1 MLGTFC
7 VELVAS
13 SHSAPVILA
22 ATVTASAGPTSSSSP
37 VGPSW
42 FSNRRSS
49 RDAKQKHR
57 ILFITEGKTYCISM
71 IRLDEK
77 DRGIIED
84 FWSKGGDERMHMTPK
99 NLSDGQ
105 CWKIVRLSRSPV
117 PREFALDYRTDSVPE
132 HQFMRWK
139 RGGVCTCA
147 TTAASLRCT
156 RCSRSH
162 SVGATFTSSV
172 RRRRQNWNLT
182 LSNLV
187 AIGPPARIN
196 FASDKSVV

>member
-1 MLGTFC
+1 MPLEESRRTIEPAYQVVTAKLQHFHVRHLLRRVSSIVTFRPRDPRRHRYRLRRPHFLLLLPPWAQ
-7 VELVAS
+7 VGLATVS
-13 SHSAPVILA
+13 PA
-22 ATVTASAGPTSSSSP
+22 ATQ
-37 VGPSW
+37 
-42 FSNRRSS
+42 NRST
-49 RDAKQKHR
+49 R

-84 FWSKGGDERMHMTPK
+84 FWSKGDDERMHMTPK

-156 RCSRSH
+156 SCSRSH
-162 SVGATFTSSV
+162 
-172 RRRRQNWNLT
+172 
-182 LSNLV
+182 
-187 AIGPPARIN
+187 
-196 FASDKSVV
+196 